1 LEYQEKSMNRSS
13 LLVYGALAAAA
24 AVFAPANSA
33 KAVTY
38 CLVGEMNEC
47 RFVSLE
53 QCLQAMNGVAGYC
66 VVDSQDID
74 APGRIRHR

>member
-1 LEYQEKSMNRSS
+1 MNRSS
-13 LLVYGALAAAA
+13 LLVCGALAAAA

-33 KAVTY
+33 KAITY

-47 RFVSLE
+47 RFVSME

-66 VVDSQDID
+66 IVDNQDTEG
-74 APGRIRHR
+74 PSRLRHR